1 MGASASAELQLQ
13 EEQLALERQQ
23 DATREAQRVAQRQA
37 SPSAGRSTRAEG
49 IAYEKMGKRAK
60 HQIDWGVHRTE
71 EDAGFAVIV
80 LGAKGLRDADWWGN
94 SDPYCDVRLGA
105 AGSSWERKGRGGQ
118 KRSDVLP
125 NTANPE
131 WRLGFVAPNSVEEIQ
146 IRVYDADSFFA
157 DGRDHLGEATVA
169 VTTHTATRS
178 RISVPLTGGPD
189 VRGTVDLLFG
199 PVEMLE
205 PVVILQSTFVD

>member
-60 HQIDWGVHRTE
+60 HQIDGGGHRTE
-71 EDAGFAVIV
+71 EDAGFTVIV
-80 LGAKGLRDADWWGN
+80 RGAKGLRDADWWGN

-105 AGSSWERKGRGGQ
+105 AGSSWERKGRGG
-118 KRSDVLP
+118 KTVTLITGLP
-125 NTANPE
+125 ADTGAA
-131 WRLGFVAPNSVEEIQ
+131 VAAAQRQSNAVHTTSIALFIGDREALSSGSGASTSAWGTP
-146 IRVYDADSFFA
+146 
-157 DGRDHLGEATVA
+157 HL
-169 VTTHTATRS
+169 
-178 RISVPLTGGPD
+178 LTW
-189 VRGTVDLLFG
+189 
-199 PVEMLE
+199 
-205 PVVILQSTFVD
+205 